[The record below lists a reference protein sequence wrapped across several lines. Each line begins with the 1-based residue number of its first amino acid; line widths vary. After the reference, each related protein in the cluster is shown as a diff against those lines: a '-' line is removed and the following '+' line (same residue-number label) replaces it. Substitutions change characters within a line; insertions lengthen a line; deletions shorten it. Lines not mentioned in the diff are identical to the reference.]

1 MGTSTLEIMEEVSGG
16 GVWAVAEIAHI
27 MVSFSIL
34 E

>member
-1 MGTSTLEIMEEVSGG
+1 MGTSTLEIMEEVGA
-16 GVWAVAEIAHI
+16 GVWAVAEITHI